1 MMENTVKRVRDRKKQ
16 TYTTRTSSLRM
27 WEEKMEQKQ
36 YWWDNYWKISNHRCK
51 EYYEPNRIN
60 PMKTSPTHV
69 KKCWNSK
76 TRILKALREKKW
88 HTIKRATQLTL
99 TSIKTDE
106 ARRKLDIFF
115 SKVWKTITENQEFYI
130 QWNWKMIMTCQNS

>member
-76 TRILKALREKKW
+76 TRNPEGTQRKKMT
-88 HTIKRATQLTL
+88 HYQESNATD
-99 TSIKTDE
+99 TDFNKN
-106 ARRKLDIFF
+106 RWSQKKIGYIFF
-115 SKVWKTITENQEFYI
+115 KGLKNN
-130 QWNWKMIMTCQNS
+130 NWKPRILYPMKLENDYDLPK